1 MKSEVTG
8 DAAGSETATRVVGS
22 VRHRKQRV
30 KKNGFPLIS
39 RICCICSSSLYPS
52 IPLPGI
58 AQYAI
63 PFGML
68 DEASRPFY
76 PCQ

>member
-8 DAAGSETATRVVGS
+8 DAAGSETATRAVGS

-30 KKNGFPLIS
+30 KRIGFRSSQVFVYVLHPFTHLSLSLTSLSTQSRLI
-39 RICCICSSSLYPS
+39 CWMKHPVHF
-52 IPLPGI
+52 
-58 AQYAI
+58 A
-63 PFGML
+63 
-68 DEASRPFY
+68 